1 MRRWFHVFFSAAKAW
16 YLDNAFRHSSSVSF
30 NTLFSLAPITVIA
43 ATLAGIVL
51 GKDRAGEALQRQL
64 TALLGADSARM
75 IRETG
80 EKAEAA
86 THGNWMTTTVGIA
99 VLLFGATTVFAQL
112 QDSLNSIWKVRQAP
126 HRSGW
131 LALISRRVLSFAMV
145 LTVGFLLLV
154 SLVLTTALEM
164 ATAHFGAG
172 WDAPAL
178 KVADVAVSI
187 AVVTVLFALLLKVMP
202 DVEVGWWEVWRSGF
216 VTALLFTLGRYG
228 IALYLGHSHVAS
240 VYGAAGSLVALLI
253 WIYYSCAIFFYGAE
267 LVKADRGAHRQS
279 TPAKK
284 IAVATDG
291 DSKSAGS
298 KSRRL

>member
-1 MRRWFHVFFSAAKAW
+1 MRRWLRIFFNAAKAW

-64 TALLGADSARM
+64 TALLGEDSAKM
-75 IRETG
+75 IRATG
-80 EKAEAA
+80 EKATEA
-86 THGNWMTTTVGIA
+86 THGTWVTTTIGVA

-131 LALISRRVLSFAMV
+131 MMLISRRVLSFAMV

-154 SLVLTTALEM
+154 SLILTTGLEM
-164 ATAHFGAG
+164 ATARLAAG
-172 WDAPAL
+172 WGVPML
-178 KVADVAVSI
+178 KVADIAVSI
-187 AVVTVLFALLLKVMP
+187 AVITVLFALLLKVMP
-202 DVEVGWWEVWRSGF
+202 DVEVGWLEVWRSGF

-228 IALYLGHSHVAS
+228 IALYLGHSRVAS
-240 VYGAAGSLVALLI
+240 VYGTAGSLVALLI

-267 LVKADRGAHRQS
+267 LVKADRGEHRQS
-279 TPAKK
+279 TAAKK
-284 IAVATDG
+284 IAVTTDG
-291 DSKSAGS
+291 DGKSAGS
-298 KSRRL
+298 KTRRL